1 MSGTRRDGDG
11 DGLLDM
17 FGVWALVGA
26 VGLSVVVSRTVF
38 FYAVSLENGDCPDS
52 DMVLVVCGSCLCIER

>member
-38 FYAVSLENGDCPDS
+38 FSAVSLENGDCPDS
-52 DMVLVVCGSCLCIER
+52 DMAVVVCGSCLCI